1 MKMLNLIKINLSSN
15 VRYQEPGISI
25 LIDNE
30 KVTDRHSVTFS
41 NHLKSYFKNIRMSFS
56 PNTLYG

>member
-15 VRYQEPGISI
+15 VRYQEAGISI

-30 KVTDRHSVTFS
+30 KVTGIRPVTFS
-41 NHLKSYFKNIRMSFS
+41 NDLNSYFKNIRISLAF
-56 PNTLYG
+56 NKVYG

>member
-15 VRYQEPGISI
+15 VRYQEAGISI

-41 NHLKSYFKNIRMSFS
+41 NHLKSYFKNIRISLAF
-56 PNTLYG
+56 NKVYG